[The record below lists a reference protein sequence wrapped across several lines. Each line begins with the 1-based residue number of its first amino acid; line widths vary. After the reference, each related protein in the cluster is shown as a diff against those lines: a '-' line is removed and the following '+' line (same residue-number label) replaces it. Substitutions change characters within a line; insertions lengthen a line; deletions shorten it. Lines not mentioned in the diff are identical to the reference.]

1 MPRRYAPPLP
11 PRPAL
16 PPVLACGLGLW
27 ASCAAVYAAAQAWS
41 PQACLA
47 LGAACLAAA
56 AGAVAALLGRR
67 RGVLAWCVALGALA
81 GAACGCGGA
90 ASLHAA
96 WQEAADEPSGRLRF
110 EALEDGDAGLYGAQC
125 VARVRLASGRA
136 VDVRLRFP
144 EGAPVPR
151 YGDVFEAEASL
162 SAPGE
167 READRCWQRG
177 TAATATLRQ
186 MDAVERRDALGA
198 LLGVR
203 ARAARAIAGAG
214 GEGAAVLR
222 ALVCGDRTA
231 LDETDAYGAFK
242 TSGLAHL
249 VAVSGAHLVI
259 VCAFAGS
266 ALKALRAPRALA
278 AGVQAALL
286 LCYLALSAAP
296 VSAVRAALMTFA
308 GMSSFFARRRP
319 ASLNAVGLC
328 AAGVVASSPATALS
342 ASFAL
347 SVLSTLGIVLFAG
360 LATAWIGRLVPFLPR
375 FAAEALALTAAS
387 SVLAQP
393 LSAAL
398 FSQAPL
404 VAPLANAASAP
415 LFPLACAGGL
425 AATVAALAAPPA
437 GPFLLGAASL
447 AAEALCAVAHL
458 CAGLPYASVP
468 VDVPVVPA
476 LACAAVLAAL
486 LWALWPAPNPRAAVI
501 VAGAAMTAA
510 LAVAVIAPRLA
521 GDEIVMLDVG
531 QGDAFVVRSRGSA
544 VLVDTGNQDRLL
556 REALAR
562 HAVYRLDAVV
572 VTHGDDDH
580 MGSLASLKGVVQVG
594 RVLVANDAL
603 SCPCEACARLRADAA
618 HLVGEEGV
626 QGLAQGDELRVGSFD
641 LDVVWPRAFSEEGG
655 NADSVCLLARADPDG
670 DGNPDWTALFT
681 GDAEYEQLAEME
693 DRGLVGRVD
702 VLKVGHHGSKNALT
716 PELAAALSPRIAL
729 VSAGANNRYG
739 HPADKTLQELADA
752 GAQVRRTD
760 EEGDVSCKLTVQG
773 IAVEALR

>member
-1 MPRRYAPPLP
+1 MP

-41 PQACLA
+41 LQACLA

-67 RGVLAWCVALGALA
+67 RGVLAWCVVLGALA

-96 WQEAADEPSGRLRF
+96 WQEAADEPPGRLRF
-110 EALEDGDAGLYGAQC
+110 EALEDGDASLYGAQC
-125 VARVRLASGRA
+125 AARVRLASGRA

-144 EGAPVPR
+144 EGAPAPR

-167 READRCWQRG
+167 READWCWQRG

-186 MDAVERRDALGA
+186 LDAVERRDALGA

-203 ARAARAIAGAG
+203 ARAVEVIGDAGDAG
-214 GEGAAVLR
+214 GEGAAVLQ
-222 ALVCGDRTA
+222 ALVCGSRTA
-231 LDETDAYGAFK
+231 LDDSDVYDAFK
-242 TSGLAHL
+242 TAGLAHL

-259 VCAFAGS
+259 VCAFAG
-266 ALKALRAPRALA
+266 AGLKALRAPRALA
-278 AGVQAALL
+278 VGVQAALL

-308 GMSSFFARRRP
+308 GMTSFFARRRP

-328 AAGVVASSPATALS
+328 VAAVVGSSPATALS

-360 LATAWIGRLVPFLPR
+360 LAAAWIGRLAPRLPR
-375 FAAEALALTAAS
+375 FAAEALGLTLAS

-398 FSQAPL
+398 FSQVSL
-404 VAPLANAASAP
+404 VAPLANAAAAP

-425 AATVAALAAPPA
+425 AATLAALAVPVA
-437 GPFLLGAASL
+437 GGPLLGAAAL
-447 AAEALCAVAHL
+447 AAEALCAVARA
-458 CAGLPYASVP
+458 CASLPYASMP
-468 VDVPVVPA
+468 VDLPVVPA
-476 LACAAVLAAL
+476 LAGAVVLAAV
-486 LWALWPAPNPRAAVI
+486 LWALWPAPSLRAAAVL
-501 VAGAAMTAA
+501 ASAAALAA
-510 LAVAVIAPRLA
+510 LAVAVVIPRLA

-603 SCPCEACARLRADAA
+603 SCPCEACARLRADAVS
-618 HLVGEEGV
+618 LVGEEGV

-681 GDAEYEQLAEME
+681 GDAEHEQLAEME

-729 VSAGANNRYG
+729 VSAGAGNRYG

-760 EEGDVSCKLTVQG
+760 EEGDVSCKLTAQG